1 MRIDRNLGIN
11 AFRVEL
17 LGGYVAFFK
26 ILANVNGIGGCI
38 GIPEDVCRLIATVS
52 SVTYLVAA
60 VGLSK
65 SRRSLSDVC
74 VSRVYDYSFWK
85 AL

>member
-17 LGGYVAFFK
+17 LGEVAFFE

-38 GIPEDVCRLIATVS
+38 GIPEDVCRLIATAS
-52 SVTYLVAA
+52 SVTP
-60 VGLSK
+60 
-65 SRRSLSDVC
+65 
-74 VSRVYDYSFWK
+74 
-85 AL
+85 